1 MTPEPILPIT
11 MVALDIDGTLV
22 GDDLVIGPDTRQ
34 AIRNARERGIIVT
47 LITGRMVSSALRF
60 ARELDLVA
68 PIVGYQGALI
78 REMPAPGSKRPGRL
92 LIHTPLSAGVARE
105 VIVWARQ
112 HGLDPH
118 VNHLE
123 RFVIRS
129 DDPRADEYST
139 FMGHQPDREDDLVAS
154 IKHPVTKVMCHGEPP
169 LPTEVA
175 PLARARFAGL
185 ADVTVSHPHF
195 IEFVAPGVSKG
206 RAVRWLARRL
216 GVELGAVLAIGDQWN
231 DIEMLA
237 EVGHGTAM
245 PTAPAEVQAVARYV
259 APPLAEEG
267 VARMIEALVLARPA
281 DVRVAAARM
290 AEAASAATAVGGRH
304 RHCDRHRHGA
314 GPRVSARIVA
324 DDAAGRD
331 AAIEVL
337 RAGGVVALP
346 TDTVYGVAV
355 ALGTP
360 GGVER
365 LFAVKRRP
373 PEKGIM
379 LLLDDAAQ
387 AGSIG
392 EMGPAAAA
400 LADACWPGGLT
411 VVVPRRPEVTLP
423 AALTGGAP
431 TIGLR
436 VPDHDAPRA
445 LARGVGPLPTTSANV
460 SGLPEARDAAEI
472 FEQLGDVIDL
482 ILDGGVA
489 HGGPASTVMDCTGA
503 LPQALRVGAIPL
515 ERVAAILDAAGVP
528 HGMAGD

>member
-1 MTPEPILPIT
+1 MTPEPILPIA

-22 GDDLVIGPDTRQ
+22 GDDLVIGPDTRA
-34 AIRNARERGIIVT
+34 AIRAARQRGIIVT
-47 LITGRMVSSALRF
+47 LITGRMVVERAPVRAGARPRGADRRLPGGAHPRDAGARARSGRASCSSTR
-60 ARELDLVA
+60 
-68 PIVGYQGALI
+68 
-78 REMPAPGSKRPGRL
+78 
-92 LIHTPLSAGVARE
+92 PLSAEVARE

-154 IKHPVTKVMCHGEPP
+154 IRHPVTKVMCHGEPP

-245 PTAPAEVQAVARYV
+245 PTAPAEVQAVARYI

-281 DVRVAAARM
+281 EVRAAAAGWRRRRRPRRERRPTPPRSPSPREC
-290 AEAASAATAVGGRH
+290 AHRARRSGRARGG
-304 RHCDRHRHGA
+304 DRGPSGA
-314 GPRVSARIVA
+314 
-324 DDAAGRD
+324 
-331 AAIEVL
+331 AAI
-337 RAGGVVALP
+337 VALP

-373 PEKGIM
+373 PDKGIM

-392 EMGPAAAA
+392 EHGAGRDGARRRLLARRSDRGRAAPAGRRR
-400 LADACWPGGLT
+400 C
-411 VVVPRRPEVTLP
+411 RRP
-423 AALTGGAP
+423 
-431 TIGLR
+431 
-436 VPDHDAPRA
+436 
-445 LARGVGPLPTTSANV
+445 
-460 SGLPEARDAAEI
+460 
-472 FEQLGDVIDL
+472 
-482 ILDGGVA
+482 
-489 HGGPASTVMDCTGA
+489 
-503 LPQALRVGAIPL
+503 
-515 ERVAAILDAAGVP
+515 
-528 HGMAGD
+528 